1 MNTISKAKKARRR
14 TPHVTPAAARARA
27 RAAAPSG
34 IRAHAKRAVREKL
47 AFAALS
53 LFFERGFGEIA
64 VNEIVRRSGVSART
78 FFRYFRAKED
88 VVIDVLDMTN
98 ARWVEIIRDLPAG
111 LSPYEILVASIPGWI
126 AEVGPLFLK
135 IMALAAESPP
145 LFAAVMSRRPYWE
158 EHIAAQL
165 IAYPGDT
172 RMTHEEARIWAMLAM
187 GVLQLAWHLGQERKS
202 DADLSTTAC
211 RLLRTMSELPG
222 LKIL

>member
-1 MNTISKAKKARRR
+1 MNTISKAKKAPRRMTR
-14 TPHVTPAAARARA
+14 GTVAAPRVPLDV
-27 RAAAPSG
+27 PSG

-53 LFFERGFGEIA
+53 LFFERGFSEIA

-98 ARWVEIIRDLPAG
+98 GRWVEIIRELPAG
-111 LSPYEILVASIPGWI
+111 LSPYEILVASTPGWI

-158 EHIAAQL
+158 ERIAAEL
-165 IAYPGDT
+165 IAHPGDT
-172 RMTHEEARIWAMLAM
+172 RMTHEEGRIWAMLAM